1 MNDSAT
7 SWADGPLLALDLETT
22 GTDTATDRIVTATFI
37 SVTPGNPANPTS
49 WLADPGVEIPAES
62 TEVHGIDTEHAR
74 THGRPA
80 GTVVAEITEAL
91 AAQWSPTT
99 PLIAFN
105 ASFDLSLLDAES
117 RRHLGT
123 ALPLGGPVI
132 DPLCMDRHVD
142 RYRKGKRTLAA
153 LCEHHRVKAEE
164 AHTSAGDAIAAARLA
179 WRLAKSYPEQLGLVE
194 PRVLHEQQVEWYR
207 AQTRS
212 FAGYLDKQA
221 GRTDDAAEAE
231 RLRTR
236 AAQVRVDAEGWP
248 LRQQELPTTNA
259 GV

>member
-22 GTDTATDRIVTATFI
+22 GTDTETDRIVTATLV
-37 SVTPGNPANPTS
+37 SVTPGSPAESTS
-49 WLADPGVEIPAES
+49 WLADPGIEIPGES

-74 THGRPA
+74 THGRPV

-91 AAQWSPTT
+91 AARWSPTT

-117 RRHLGT
+117 RRHLGS
-123 ALPLGGPVI
+123 ALPISGPVV

-142 RYRKGKRTLAA
+142 RYRKGKRTLSA
-153 LCEHHRVKAEE
+153 LCEHHRVQAGE

-179 WRLAKSYPEQLGLVE
+179 WRLAKSYPEQLGQVE
-194 PRVLHEQQVEWYR
+194 PRALHHQQVEWYR
-207 AQTRS
+207 AQTRG
-212 FAGYLDKQA
+212 FAGYLEKQA
-221 GRTDDAAEAE
+221 GKTDDEAEAE

-236 AAQVRVDAEGWP
+236 AAQVRVEAEGWP
-248 LRQQELPTTNA
+248 LRQPALPTTGA